1 MLAAHKREESEK
13 LRDGT
18 RLAGTPFR
26 SPGTVTVAAPRRIA
40 TGPLPP
46 IFRGRS
52 PLAGALL
59 FLSLGAV
66 AGTLGCRIES
76 LRIRPGT
83 EPTVGKGGSSPPYY
97 CCATKG
103 TPMVRSLSSAQMES
117 ASTTVPSIVVY
128 VTVPNR
134 EAGKKLAG
142 SIISE
147 KLAACVN
154 IVPGVESV
162 YWWEGKVQSDAEE
175 LLIIKTRES
184 LLDALTE
191 HVKANHEY
199 DVPEVI
205 ALPIKGGNLK
215 YLEWLKNSTREN

>member
-1 MLAAHKREESEK
+1 MPLPA
-13 LRDGT
+13 
-18 RLAGTPFR
+18 PFR
-26 SPGTVTVAAPRRIA
+26 FFSPPSAAAAAGPAGAQRALIYGRR
-40 TGPLPP
+40 T
-46 IFRGRS
+46 

-59 FLSLGAV
+59 FFSIGAVSAAAVCRTGCSSSHRRLPFLGAR
-66 AGTLGCRIES
+66 GI
-76 LRIRPGT
+76 
-83 EPTVGKGGSSPPYY
+83 
-97 CCATKG
+97 
-103 TPMVRSLSSAQMES
+103 SSARMES

-134 EAGKKLAG
+134 EAG
-142 SIISE
+142 I
-147 KLAACVN
+147 
-154 IVPGVESV
+154 ESV

-205 ALPIKGGNLK
+205 ALPITGGNSK
-215 YLEWLKNSTREN
+215 YLEWIKNSTKEN